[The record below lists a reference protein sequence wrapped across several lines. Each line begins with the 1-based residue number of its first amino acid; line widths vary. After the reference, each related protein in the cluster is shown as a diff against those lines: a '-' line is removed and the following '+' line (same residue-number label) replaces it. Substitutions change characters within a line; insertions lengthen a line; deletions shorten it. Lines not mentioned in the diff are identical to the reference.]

1 MRAGNTFLYNQ
12 RRGRSILKLN
22 LTEGK
27 DGINTMSFTKIS
39 RQADRFYA
47 ASGLPLNICQS
58 LALYVNNKNRK
69 QLAIFAEKNLLT
81 EDQSEGL
88 KERGLTILDAVE
100 GGFGTNDEE
109 FVYEMFGEWNERLG
123 EPVYSYQPIPGKDD

>member
-1 MRAGNTFLYNQ
+1 
-12 RRGRSILKLN
+12 
-22 LTEGK
+22 
-27 DGINTMSFTKIS
+27 MSFTKIS

-47 ASGLPLNICQS
+47 ESGLPLNICQS

-69 QLAIFAEKNLLT
+69 QMAIFAEKHLLT

-100 GGFGTNDEE
+100 GGFGTYYEE
-109 FVYEMFGEWNERLG
+109 FVYDMFGEWNERLG